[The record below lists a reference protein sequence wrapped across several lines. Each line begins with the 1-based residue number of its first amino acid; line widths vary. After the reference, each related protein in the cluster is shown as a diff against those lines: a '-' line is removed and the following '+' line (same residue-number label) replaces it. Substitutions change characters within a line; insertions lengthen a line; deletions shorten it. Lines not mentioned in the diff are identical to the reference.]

1 MTLSFDTYF
10 NSILEAMT
18 PFTGDQKVD
27 NRRMSDLRKGNYTET
42 AFASLL
48 QRNNVSFRQA
58 NAREEIQDH
67 VDFYVR
73 LTAGAEKSFEV
84 KPLSR
89 DSDFYAIELVGRSG
103 LPGAIYGK
111 ADYMAFHNPVKQLFY
126 IVKREKLKNLVEEEG
141 KVSVDRWGN
150 LSNTKFKT
158 VDHIS
163 QANLANKTF
172 YYRRNMQGGLDP
184 SLLTTLTIDQMR
196 SIKDSILR

>member
-1 MTLSFDTYF
+1 MTSSFDAYF

-18 PFTGDQKVD
+18 PFTGDQKID
-27 NRRMSDLRKGNYTET
+27 NRRMTDLRKGNYTET

-48 QRNNVSFRQA
+48 QKNNVIFRPA
-58 NAREEIQDH
+58 NAREEVQDH
-67 VDFYVR
+67 VDFFVR
-73 LTAGAEKSFEV
+73 LTAGDYKSFEV

-126 IVKREKLKNLVEEEG
+126 IIEREKLKNLVEQKG
-141 KVSVDRWGN
+141 GVSVDRWGN

-158 VDHIS
+158 VDHIT

-196 SIKDSILR
+196 EIKNFILK